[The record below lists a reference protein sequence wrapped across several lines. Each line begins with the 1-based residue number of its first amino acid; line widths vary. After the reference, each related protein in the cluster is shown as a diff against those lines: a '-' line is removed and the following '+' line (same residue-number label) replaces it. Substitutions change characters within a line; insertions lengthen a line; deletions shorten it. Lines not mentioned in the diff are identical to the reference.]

1 VDRGDRQG
9 LMNVMEWIGGDRQKI
24 DECDAVDG
32 GDRQG
37 LMNVMEWIGRDR
49 QKIDE
54 CDGVDRERS
63 TKD

>member
-1 VDRGDRQG
+1 
-9 LMNVMEWIGGDRQKI
+9 MNVMEWIGGDRQKI

-54 CDGVDRERS
+54 CDGVNGGDRQG
-63 TKD
+63 KDSGARK

>member
-1 VDRGDRQG
+1 
-9 LMNVMEWIGGDRQKI
+9 
-24 DECDAVDG
+24 
-32 GDRQG
+32 